1 VGLGAILVQG
11 AWSPDVP
18 YLWRISSLVIFG
30 ITVLA
35 VSALIGLVL
44 GTPLYR
50 VAVALGVV
58 SSLTLGGSI
67 LLLVGPTMVLV
78 ATGAASGV
86 LAVAFGAAAMW
97 TGRTTPVG
105 LDPA

>member
-1 VGLGAILVQG
+1 MRTSGALALVGLGAILVQG

-58 SSLTLGGSI
+58 SSLTLGP
-67 LLLVGPTMVLV
+67 GPL
-78 ATGAASGV
+78 S
-86 LAVAFGAAAMW
+86 
-97 TGRTTPVG
+97 RS
-105 LDPA
+105 D